1 MDVFEL
7 AAKVGG
13 EVVNNE
19 ARLRIDGDW
28 VTLASDGVLT
38 EEGTKM
44 AEQLAAPKAATKK
57 ATKAKSDDS
66 K

>member
-19 ARLRIDGDW
+19 ARVRIDGDW

-44 AEQLAAPKAATKK
+44 A
-57 ATKAKSDDS
+57 
-66 K
+66 